1 MWSLEALLF
10 ASTVKSSKAAAS
22 IRPLEIEKTD
32 KKGNYLF
39 LRPPLLCLDTTQLLR
54 PSRILFFFKNS
65 FLFCL
70 EM

>member
-10 ASTVKSSKAAAS
+10 ASILKSSKAAAS

-39 LRPPLLCLDTTQLLR
+39 LRPLFYLDTT
-54 PSRILFFFKNS
+54 PSY
-65 FLFCL
+65 
-70 EM
+70 